1 MVLQSILP
9 DVLVPKELT
18 VNEVTTS
25 SAHLSWTL
33 PHEMDLT
40 SHSFLISYSSEG
52 KDERFI
58 STSSCSTVITGLQ
71 PDTDYTVNVSVVCYS
86 GIFLPASTT
95 IHTSM
100 SFTLFQEC
108 LKLFHFSLAKTILR
122 LLYVTV
128 IGVEHQSSIGT
139 HCVSTYSYSS
149 SSSSSSVSMHP
160 SCQPLD
166 PYCKT
171 FRNLAH

>member
-1 MVLQSILP
+1 MYLQSILP

-71 PDTDYTVNVSVVCYS
+71 PDTDYTVNVSVVCHS
-86 GIFLPASTT
+86 GICQPASIT

-100 SFTLFQEC
+100 SV
-108 LKLFHFSLAKTILR
+108 TILFNY
-122 LLYVTV
+122 L
-128 IGVEHQSSIGT
+128 SGT
-139 HCVSTYSYSS
+139 VSTI
-149 SSSSSSVSMHP
+149 
-160 SCQPLD
+160 LD
-166 PYCKT
+166 FMKMFQKCSQVT
-171 FRNLAH
+171 FFSNLHHSQFKWVAKSACRKR

>member
-1 MVLQSILP
+1 M
-9 DVLVPKELT
+9 PKELS
-18 VNEVTTS
+18 VQKVTTK
-25 SAHLSWTL
+25 SARLRWTL
-33 PHEMDLT
+33 PYEMKLT
-40 SHSFLISYSSEG
+40 PHRFLISYSSAQC
-52 KDERFI
+52 KDQKYI
-58 STSSCSTVITGLQ
+58 STPSYSTFIRGLQ
-71 PDTDYTVNVSVVCYS
+71 PDTKYTVNVSVECQNS
-86 GIFLPASTT
+86 GSCKPASTT